1 MGVWDV
7 ATRHSTATWIW
18 YALTSLGTSW
28 SWMPPTGAMSLH
40 SLHMVSL
47 VVSSWTHIEESCL
60 AISWW
65 QHAFQTRE
73 FEVCLQVTWKHFLT
87 IFFSLKKTQTNKQ
100 TNKNSSSII
109 PLWGQNDNSASTKE
123 NSSLEQ
129 FWKTILGF
137 LGNSPHLLHLVFSR
151 QFLWLPLVQSD
162 LFLWR
167 ASAQDM
173 QMTSTLAWSVA
184 FCALWEQLIE
194 LIDVKLVS
202 FWTLCDFVFVICGSR
217 FQKIREKP
225 EKWNYLEL

>member
-18 YALTSLGTSW
+18 YALTSLGKSW

-87 IFFSLKKTQTNKQ
+87 IFFLLKKHKQTNKQ
-100 TNKNSSSII
+100 TKTVVIVFHCEVKMITLLAPKKIQAWDSFGRLTYYILCSQCSSSDY
-109 PLWGQNDNSASTKE
+109 LWYK
-123 NSSLEQ
+123 
-129 FWKTILGF
+129 
-137 LGNSPHLLHLVFSR
+137 
-151 QFLWLPLVQSD
+151 
-162 LFLWR
+162 
-167 ASAQDM
+167 
-173 QMTSTLAWSVA
+173 
-184 FCALWEQLIE
+184 
-194 LIDVKLVS
+194 
-202 FWTLCDFVFVICGSR
+202 VICSCEGLVLRTCNWHRLSCVVGSILCTLGTIDWIDR
-217 FQKIREKP
+217 C
-225 EKWNYLEL
+225 